1 MVTKNSEEI
10 RKKLAANSQKTAEQ
24 KTAPV
29 VQEIQITKKTGRK
42 KHRIE
47 GVEYARLSAGIPE
60 YLKLEL
66 DVAIKTTHKDFPT
79 IDTFVA
85 EAVRVFLSMRK

>member
-1 MVTKNSEEI
+1 MATNNAEEI
-10 RKKLAANSQKTAEQ
+10 RKKLAANSQKNTEQ
-24 KTAPV
+24 KTAPI
-29 VQEIQITKKTGRK
+29 VQEIQIEKKVGRK
-42 KHRIE
+42 KHRID
-47 GVEYARLSAGIPE
+47 GVNYSRISAGIPE
-60 YLKLEL
+60 HLKLEL

>member
-1 MVTKNSEEI
+1 MVTKQEEI
-10 RKKLAANSQKTAEQ
+10 RKKLAANTQKSEEH

-29 VQEIQITKKTGRK
+29 VQEIQISKKVGRK

-47 GVEYARLSAGIPE
+47 GVEYARLSAGIPKH
-60 YLKLEL
+60 LKLEL

>member
-1 MVTKNSEEI
+1 MATNSEEI
-10 RKKLAANSQKTAEQ
+10 RKKLAANSQKNAEQ

-29 VQEIQITKKTGRK
+29 VQEIQVAKKTGRK

-47 GVEYARLSAGIPE
+47 GVEYARLSAGIPKH
-60 YLKLEL
+60 LKLEL

-85 EAVRVFLSMRK
+85 EAVRVFLSMKK